1 MLPVMERLNYHHLL
15 YFWMVAR
22 EGTMA
27 RASERLLLAQS
38 TLSAQIGTLED
49 ALGEKLFERAGRKLR
64 LTEMGRTVV
73 GYADEIFSLGRELLE
88 SVKGRP
94 TGRPLRLVVGVADM
108 VPKLVAYHLLKPA
121 LRLSEPVR
129 LVVHEQSTA
138 KLLAALAVQELDV
151 VLADRPAPSEVRV
164 RAFNH
169 LLGECGVTLFAA
181 PKLATKY
188 RRGFPRSLDGAP
200 FLLPGEASALHG
212 ALEQWFEKQR
222 IRPRVVA
229 EFDDSTLIKVFGQ
242 EGSGVFA
249 APSAIEASV
258 CRQYSVGIVGRLE
271 EVRERFYAISVER
284 RLKHPAIIAITESA
298 RSELFSHPKR
308 RRAGRLPSIRVSRQ
322 AATRTTS
329 QAKA

>member
-1 MLPVMERLNYHHLL
+1 MLGVMERLNYHHLL

-27 RASERLLLAQS
+27 RACERLLLAQS
-38 TLSAQIGTLED
+38 TLSAQIAALED
-49 ALGEKLFERAGRKLR
+49 ALGEKLFARAGRKLR
-64 LTEMGRTVV
+64 LTEMGRTVF
-73 GYADEIFSLGRELLE
+73 GYADEIFSLGRELVE

-94 TGRPLRLVVGVADM
+94 TGRPLRLVVGVADG

-151 VLADRPAPSEVRV
+151 VLADTPATPEVRV

-181 PKLATKY
+181 PKLAAKF

-200 FLLPGEASALHG
+200 FLLPGPASTLHG
-212 ALEQWFEKQR
+212 ALEQWFAKKH
-222 IRPRVVA
+222 IRPRIVG
-229 EFDDSTLIKVFGQ
+229 EFDDSTLIEVFGQ
-242 EGSGVFA
+242 GGSGVFA
-249 APSAIEASV
+249 APSVVGHSV
-258 CRQYSVGIVGRLE
+258 RRQYGVAVVGRLE
-271 EVRERFYAISVER
+271 EVPERFYAISV
-284 RLKHPAIIAITESA
+284 
-298 RSELFSHPKR
+298 
-308 RRAGRLPSIRVSRQ
+308 
-322 AATRTTS
+322 
-329 QAKA
+329 